1 MFGNAAHH
9 VPTFV
14 DTVFGGY
21 LVSTITCKECH
32 NVREWKIHSQS
43 RLSPPVVSFHYLP
56 PPPPPP
62 LSLTSPLSLSPSSRY
77 FLSPPPSLSSSVLHF
92 KRVIWISPSRFLEI
106 RYHQQTGHCPTN
118 VPITYLFLI
127 ECYFFFTGRWESSAQ
142 RSK

>member
-1 MFGNAAHH
+1 MFGNAAHQ

-14 DTVFGGY
+14 DTVFGGS

-43 RLSPPVVSFHYLP
+43 RLSPPVVSFHH
-56 PPPPPP
+56 
-62 LSLTSPLSLSPSSRY
+62 SLTSPLFLSFLTPLPIFSLFPLFPSILSPS
-77 FLSPPPSLSSSVLHF
+77 LSLSSSVLHF

-106 RYHQQTGHCPTN
+106 RYHQQTGHCPT
-118 VPITYLFLI
+118 ITYLFLI